1 MKNKLLIT
9 SALAGSLIAG
19 TSAIAQTTVT
29 GDLALIFSANKKDL
43 SNGIGSTRGFGR
55 EAQLNINNK
64 GKLNN
69 GMDYAA
75 GFSLEFDGTGLG
87 STFATESASI
97 SNENVYID
105 LISGNTTFT
114 VGVDHIQRGYN
125 GAAPQVFNITEL
137 MTAAGSTTT
146 YVIGAATS
154 ESFGAGIMQKV
165 PQIGVTLSAYYAPR
179 SRDTGTNDVS
189 SITSNIGSN
198 SSYELGWNGVD
209 TFGVK
214 GLTTTYFYNKAEKSA
229 SANAG
234 DVVGKSYGVAYNF
247 GTFAIGADRF
257 INENAVTTATSA
269 QNSMKEAAT
278 AGKHETTRYALTYA
292 IDKDLT
298 IGVVK
303 AVTEATGASITNA
316 GQEETIKAIQL
327 GYNLGPVALQVSV
340 AKYDQLMASG
350 TGPVAND
357 NGKLGQI
364 RLTTK
369 F

>member
-9 SALAGSLIAG
+9 SALAGSLLAG
-19 TSAIAQTTVT
+19 TSAIAQTTIT
-29 GDLALIFSANKKDL
+29 GDMALIFSANKKDL
-43 SNGIGSTRGFGR
+43 SNGLGSTRGFGR
-55 EAQLNINNK
+55 ETQLNISNK

-137 MTAAGSTTT
+137 MTAAGSAVT
-146 YVIGAATS
+146 YVVGAATS

-179 SRDTGTNDVS
+179 SRDTGANDVGA
-189 SITSNIGSN
+189 ITSNITSN

-214 GLTTTYFYNKAEKSA
+214 GLTTSYFYNKSDKTSGAY
-229 SANAG
+229 AG
-234 DVVGKSYGVAYNF
+234 DIVGKSYGVAYNF
-247 GTFAIGADRF
+247 GTFAIGADKF
-257 INENAVTTATSA
+257 INENSVTTATLA
-269 QNSMKEAAT
+269 NESMKEKAT
-278 AGKHETTRYALTYA
+278 AAKHETTRYGLTYA
-292 IDKDLT
+292 VDKDLT
-298 IGVVK
+298 LGVVK
-303 AVTEATGASITNA
+303 SVTEGSGAGITNS
-316 GQEETIKAIQL
+316 GSEETIKAIQL

-350 TGPVAND
+350 TGAVAND

>member
-9 SALAGSLIAG
+9 SALAGSLLAG
-19 TSAIAQTTVT
+19 TSAIAQTTIT
-29 GDLALIFSANKKDL
+29 GDMALIFSANKKDL
-43 SNGIGSTRGFGR
+43 SNGLGSTRGFGR
-55 EAQLNINNK
+55 ETQLNISNK

-87 STFATESASI
+87 TTFASESASI

-137 MTAAGSTTT
+137 MTAAGSAVT
-146 YVIGAATS
+146 YVVGAATS

-179 SRDTGTNDVS
+179 SRDTGANDVGA
-189 SITSNIGSN
+189 ITSNITSN

-214 GLTTTYFYNKAEKSA
+214 GLTTSYFYNKSDKTSGAYAETLLEK
-229 SANAG
+229 
-234 DVVGKSYGVAYNF
+234 VMV
-247 GTFAIGADRF
+247 
-257 INENAVTTATSA
+257 
-269 QNSMKEAAT
+269 
-278 AGKHETTRYALTYA
+278 
-292 IDKDLT
+292 
-298 IGVVK
+298 
-303 AVTEATGASITNA
+303 
-316 GQEETIKAIQL
+316 
-327 GYNLGPVALQVSV
+327 
-340 AKYDQLMASG
+340 
-350 TGPVAND
+350 
-357 NGKLGQI
+357 
-364 RLTTK
+364 
-369 F
+369 